1 MNEHYYLGKV
11 IGAGSFGTVRE
22 ATEACTGHRYAIK
35 TVSKIPKR
43 GPPSPRC
50 LGLQGSWGA

>member
-1 MNEHYYLGKV
+1 MGKV

-22 ATEACTGHRYAIK
+22 AAEAATGRKYAIK

-43 GPPSPRC
+43 GPPTPR
-50 LGLQGSWGA
+50 

>member
-1 MNEHYYLGKV
+1 MPERYKLGRV

-22 ATEACTGHRYAIK
+22 AIEASTGLRYAIK

-43 GPPSPRC
+43 GPPTPR
-50 LGLQGSWGA
+50 